1 MLAFQREQTSN
12 TFNAEKANE
21 SRIGTLLVR
30 LEQDIELE
38 MVLFLASRS
47 HFFTIGR
54 MPRTYHPRLAQDAF
68 CNIGP
73 GAAGWI
79 VFEPGRCRLAAD
91 RETLCGYDFDL
102 KMIGHVSPV
111 GDRKHP
117 QANLCVRW
125 QQQRIEAASA
135 QKVAN
140 NDATAATWCK
150 HFNRVDTTFGEQC

>member
-38 MVLFLASRS
+38 TVLFLASRP
-47 HFFTIGR
+47 HLFTIGR

-73 GAAGWI
+73 GAPGRI
-79 VFEPGRCRLAAD
+79 VFEPARCRLSPH
-91 RETLCGYDFDL
+91 RQVLFPYDFDL
-102 KMIGHVSPV
+102 K
-111 GDRKHP
+111 
-117 QANLCVRW
+117 
-125 QQQRIEAASA
+125 
-135 QKVAN
+135 
-140 NDATAATWCK
+140 
-150 HFNRVDTTFGEQC
+150 TTCH